1 MTLPMNSEE
10 TATKTGLTKPSPNE
24 LPLIAPKHFSEF
36 TPEEYHQH
44 VMAMYEMRVKGS
56 TKPKKPSYAEGLSLK
71 LTKTGK
77 ISITRTA
84 KKRAFT
90 YVTEAELKSLSEGYK
105 LSFTAIWNAFKEK
118 GFLITKTRLEAEK
131 IKADMDGVPW

>member
-1 MTLPMNSEE
+1 MD
-10 TATKTGLTKPSPNE
+10 TKNGSTKPSPNE

-44 VMAMYEMRVKGS
+44 VKDMYELRVKGS
-56 TKPKKPSYAEGLSLK
+56 KAPKKPSYAEGLSLK
-71 LTKTGK
+71 LTKKGA

-84 KKRAFT
+84 KKRAFP
-90 YVTEAELKSLSEGYK
+90 YVLESELRSLSEGYK
-105 LSFTAIWNAFKEK
+105 LSYTAVWNAFKAK

-131 IKADMDGVPW
+131 IKADVDGIPW